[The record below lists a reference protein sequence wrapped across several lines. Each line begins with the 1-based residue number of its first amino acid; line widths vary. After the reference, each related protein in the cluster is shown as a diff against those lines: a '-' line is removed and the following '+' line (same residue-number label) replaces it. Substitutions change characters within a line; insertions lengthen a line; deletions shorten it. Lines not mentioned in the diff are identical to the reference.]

1 MPVIGS
7 KTHPPTIIMIVS
19 LLSECRAYDTNSL
32 GGKAIE
38 VTCNPPSP
46 LNPSGSVL
54 IDYKPI
60 EFVNIILFYII
71 ICLFVCLFYAIR
83 KRT

>member
-7 KTHPPTIIMIVS
+7 KTHPPTILIVS
-19 LLSECRAYDTNSL
+19 LLSECKAYDTNSC

-38 VTCNPPSP
+38 VTCNPPPP
-46 LNPSGSVL
+46 LNSSGSVL
-54 IDYKPI
+54 IGYKPI

-71 ICLFVCLFYAIR
+71 ICLFVCLFYTTR
-83 KRT
+83 KGT